1 MQSQNFIYNDI
12 KFNDRIEKE
21 VLIVSA
27 IISEN

>member
-1 MQSQNFIYNDI
+1 MQNQNFFQNDI